1 MTIAEQIAEL
11 EREWRAD
18 VECEATGEIN
28 QDCRKL
34 LFANARLF
42 AAAEAMR
49 DALKMA
55 VFYVEHFGN
64 SRGESGIESDMKQ
77 IDAALALAEPQEQ
90 GK

>member
-11 EREWRAD
+11 EKDNWAYKTNEAHHAFCAKCAD
-18 VECEATGEIN
+18 F
-28 QDCRKL
+28 
-34 LFANARLF
+34 LFANSRLF

-49 DALKMA
+49 DALKKSRP
-55 VFYVEHFGN
+55 VVEYLGRSYQDN
-64 SRGESGIESDMKQ
+64 PSLLRI